1 MVSFMAVAGFPE
13 CPPLAGDGGPHPF
26 RGAQSWRRILPET
39 RPGDKRKKLQ
49 VCGSEA
55 VRLKTAA
62 ALC

>member
-1 MVSFMAVAGFPE
+1 MAFDGFPE
-13 CPPLAGDGGPHPF
+13 CPPLAGTEDRTPSGARKVGGGFYPKP
-26 RGAQSWRRILPET
+26 APET
-39 RPGDKRKKLQ
+39 SGKMQ